1 MGKQL
6 KQRRYPTRQ
15 CTGCLETRTKRD
27 MVRVVRTPEGEIVLD
42 PTGKRSGRGAYIC
55 PDLECLAGALKS
67 GRLAKSL
74 SVSLDTQTC
83 TQLEQACLEWR
94 AAGQP
99 RR

>member
-1 MGKQL
+1 MP
-6 KQRRYPTRQ
+6 KQRKYPTRQ

-27 MVRVVRTPEGEIVLD
+27 MVRVVRTPEGQVVLD

-55 PDLECLAGALKS
+55 PNVKCLAEALKS
-67 GRLAKSL
+67 GRLARSL
-74 SVSLDTQTC
+74 SVSLDPQTC
-83 TQLEQACLEWR
+83 QQLEQACTEWR